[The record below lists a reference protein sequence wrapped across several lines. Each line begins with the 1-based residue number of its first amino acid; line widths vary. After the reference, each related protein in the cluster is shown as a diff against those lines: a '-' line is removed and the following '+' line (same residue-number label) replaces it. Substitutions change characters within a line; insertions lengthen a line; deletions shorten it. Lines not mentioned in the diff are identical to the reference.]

1 MNKKMNRYLSAVL
14 AAFVM
19 FAAAGSA
26 LAQETEERVV
36 DEVIAQVNDGVI
48 TLSRVKREMKSLVEA
63 GIEQG
68 KTREAAEQ
76 ELTGKKGELIASLI
90 NEELI
95 LQRGKEL
102 NIDRE
107 VEQSVNQR
115 FLQVMEQNKLKTLD
129 ALFAEMRKN
138 KVDPDEIREMWRR
151 QIIREFVIQ
160 QDVQRKVYWEATPRE
175 LQEYFNKNKE
185 RFSKPETVT
194 LSEIFLGFAGRS
206 EGSVRQRA
214 TEIVQQLR
222 GGADFVKL
230 VAETSDRP
238 NAATSGG
245 KLEEYDVAELDEKF
259 AKAIAGK
266 KAGEY
271 TDPIEIDQIGVVI
284 LKIDARSAASNESRF
299 DENQVRLAM
308 MQEKLPEAN
317 KKFFAKLREDAY
329 IKINDQYRPEVAPI
343 LFAEERSNTKSDN
356 Q

>member
-48 TLSRVKREMKSLVEA
+48 TLSRVKQEIKALVDA
-63 GIEQG
+63 GVEQG
-68 KTREAAEQ
+68 KTREVAEQ
-76 ELTGKKGELIASLI
+76 ELAAKKGELIAGLI

-115 FLQVMEQNKLKTLD
+115 FLQIMEQNKLKTLD
-129 ALFAEMRKN
+129 ALYTEMRKN
-138 KVDPDEIREMWRR
+138 NVNPDEIREMWRR
-151 QIIREFVIQ
+151 QITRELVFQ
-160 QDVQRKVYWEATPRE
+160 QDVQREVYWKSTPRE
-175 LQEYFNKNKE
+175 LQEYFNKHKE
-185 RFSKPETVT
+185 RFTKPETVT
-194 LSEIFLGFAGRS
+194 LSEVFLSFAGRS
-206 EGSVRQRA
+206 EGAVRQRA
-214 TEIVQQLR
+214 AEVVQQLR
-222 GGADFVKL
+222 GGADFLKV
-230 VAETSDRP
+230 VAEASDRP
-238 NAATSGG
+238 NAAASGG
-245 KLEEYDVAELDEKF
+245 KLEEYRVADLDPKF
-259 AKAIAGK
+259 AKAIEGK

-271 TDPIEIDQIGVVI
+271 SDPIEIDQIGVVI
-284 LKIDARSAASNESRF
+284 LRVDERSAASNESRF
-299 DENQVRLAM
+299 DENAVRMAIL
-308 MQEKLPEAN
+308 QEKLPEAN
-317 KKFFAKLREDAY
+317 KKFYAKLREEAY

-343 LFAEERSNTKSDN
+343 LYAEERSNTKSDN